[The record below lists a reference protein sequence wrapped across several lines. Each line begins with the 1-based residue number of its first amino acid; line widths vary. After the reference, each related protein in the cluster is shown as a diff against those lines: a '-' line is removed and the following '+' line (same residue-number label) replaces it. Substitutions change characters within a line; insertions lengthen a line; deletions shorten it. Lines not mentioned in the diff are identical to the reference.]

1 MMIAKMAILDITNR
15 GWQGAMDGGSLTGGG
30 ILDPDGAME
39 QLRAWKGRIDRL
51 AADTQAMSTAFQD
64 LRVTVADDNGL
75 AEVTVDSAGVL
86 IDLKLGRQVQR
97 VAPEVTAR
105 TIMET
110 IRRARTQVANRSRE
124 IITDTLGS
132 DSDAARGI
140 AERVSQRL
148 LPDDSPGDEGAGDG
162 RWQR

>member
-1 MMIAKMAILDITNR
+1 
-15 GWQGAMDGGSLTGGG
+15 MDNGSLTGGG

-39 QLRAWKGRIDRL
+39 QQHAWKGRIDKL
-51 AADTQAMSTAFQD
+51 AADTQAMSNAMQD

-75 AEVTVDSAGVL
+75 AQVTVDSAGL
-86 IDLKLGRQVQR
+86 LLDLKLSQKVQR

-110 IRRARTQVANRSRE
+110 IRKARTQVANRSRE
-124 IITDTLGS
+124 IIADTLGTES
-132 DSDAARGI
+132 EAARGI

-148 LPDDSPGDEGAGDG
+148 LPPDDAASSSGDAGD
-162 RWQR
+162 WQRRR

>member
-1 MMIAKMAILDITNR
+1 
-15 GWQGAMDGGSLTGGG
+15 MDNGSLTGGG

-39 QLRAWKGRIDRL
+39 QLHAWKGRIDKL
-51 AADTQAMSTAFQD
+51 AADTQAMSNAMQD

-75 AEVTVDSAGVL
+75 AQVTVDSAGL
-86 IDLKLGRQVQR
+86 LLDLKLSQKVQR

-110 IRRARTQVANRSRE
+110 IRKARTQVANRSRE
-124 IITDTLGS
+124 IIADTLGTES
-132 DSDAARGI
+132 EAARGI

-148 LPDDSPGDEGAGDG
+148 LPPDDAPSSPSDDGD
-162 RWQR
+162 WQRRR